1 MRYSHV
7 RKVGGLWVILK
18 PEYAMMVLT
27 GRLERLW
34 GTPKALL
41 RETPFER
48 QGTAE
53 GFTYNPPSEIPCP
66 ESIDGYG
73 IALKVPSNAPSG
85 DGAL

>member
-48 QGTAE
+48 QGTAG
-53 GFTYNPPSEIPCP
+53 GFACDSPKGDSM
-66 ESIDGYG
+66 
-73 IALKVPSNAPSG
+73 SG
-85 DGAL
+85 EYRWLRDSP